1 MRPDRD
7 REVRVVVFCGKGD
20 HFCSGFDVGDP
31 EASLNNNEED
41 TVDWMF
47 RRENTQEEIDLWMKI
62 RNMRKPTIG
71 AMKGSVLGGGWFM
84 AMTFDCLIAADTTVF
99 DNLEFALGMG
109 YTIYLPWD
117 AYKIPMNIAKQKAF
131 TGEATTAEEGYRYGL
146 FNQVVPV
153 DKLDDAVMR
162 LARRM
167 LRLSSLHPHRPQGD
181 LQSVSDMMG
190 MQQIVPFAKE
200 TFSIGMELPG
210 TKENRRCGSMPAS
223 TAPRRSGSISPAH
236 RRRGGGGQKAPVTP
250 YCFLPCRAHGCPA
263 GMRGGCVCIFL
274 ILRQAPRREFLRYE
288 AQRKGGPGHRRGKGN
303 RAGHRAPV
311 LSRGGQRPD
320 RGYVP
325 PGG

>member
-1 MRPDRD
+1 MKLSSSQVLYEKIGAIGKICLNRPEEGNKISREMFLALNEAVDEAVRD

-117 AYKIPMNIAKQKAF
+117 AYKIPMNIAKQKTF

-146 FNQVVPV
+146 FNHVVPV

-167 LRLSSLHPHRPQGD
+167 LRLSPYTLTAHKEIYN
-181 LQSVSDMMG
+181 LVSDMMG

-210 TKENRRCGSMPAS
+210 TKENQEMWEYAR
-223 TAPRRSGSISPAH
+223 
-236 RRRGGGGQKAPVTP
+236 K
-250 YCFLPCRAHGCPA
+250 HGPEA
-263 GMRGGCVCIFL
+263 FRKYF
-274 ILRQAPRREFLRYE
+274 
-288 AQRKGGPGHRRGKGN
+288 AQRIAAVAEEDKKP
-303 RAGHRAPV
+303 
-311 LSRGGQRPD
+311 L
-320 RGYVP
+320 
-325 PGG
+325 